1 MPNRTYLSWID
12 DDALVNAVMKIYTS
26 VSDAFA
32 STSLKYLERN
42 IIDPFSLIFE
52 TALTETSIE
61 EWLKIEAQRQAQKKL
76 SNTIGEFH
84 QNILSSCEGWENL
97 GTGHES
103 GVDLRKIDGSIYAEI
118 KNKYNTIKGS
128 SKIDALQYLI
138 SLANWHKKST
148 IYMVWIIMDKADFVE
163 EQWIVSEVSHNRVKL
178 ISGDHFYTL
187 VTGVTNSLY
196 QLHAVI
202 PKVIATI
209 IEEHGAIKSTDIQA
223 ISDLNQRTS
232 NDTAL
237 KSAYDYFFKSAFPK
251 SNQ

>member
-1 MPNRTYLSWID
+1 MPDRTYLSWID
-12 DDALVNAVMKIYTS
+12 DDALMNAVMKVYTS

-52 TALTETSIE
+52 TALTETTME

-84 QNILSSCEGWENL
+84 QNILGSCQGWENL

-103 GVDLRKIDGSIYAEI
+103 GVDLRKVDGSIYAEI

-148 IYMVWIIMDKADFVE
+148 IYMVWIIMDKTDFAE
-163 EQWIVSEVSHNRVKL
+163 EQWIVSEVSHQRVKL
-178 ISGDHFYTL
+178 ISGDHFYSL
-187 VTGVTNSLY
+187 VTGVDNALQ
-196 QLHAVI
+196 QLHSTLPNVI
-202 PKVIATI
+202 KAI
-209 IEEHGAIKSTDIQA
+209 IDEHGAIKSTDIQA
-223 ISDLNQRTS
+223 IADLHKH
-232 NDTAL
+232 TADGSL
-237 KSAYDYFFKSAFPK
+237 KNAYDYFFKSAFRK